1 MNLLVKETGGRPIVV
16 HGHGNHDL
24 KPVFDAIRSRL
35 SEIDPVA
42 AGPSPDLTVITCN
55 NGHPSLGLFEET
67 ADRLGVTVTVAGKGR
82 SEWSNAVDKP
92 LAIRE
97 VLETV
102 DTEFT
107 LYADSRDCLLLR
119 DPVAALESFRSNYSS
134 RQLVFGADIV
144 NWPPVREFQRY
155 EKGLAGPDA
164 GRYRF
169 LNGGCWLG
177 RTAFCKTFF
186 EHAMRIEPAQ
196 EAPDS
201 EQGLLK
207 AILPS
212 YPEEVTLDYGTHLFF
227 NCGFVAGDIIEIE

>member
-1 MNLLVKETGGRPIVV
+1 MNLLVKETGGRPVVV

-35 SEIDPVA
+35 SEIDPVT

-55 NGHPSLGLFEET
+55 NGHPSLGLFEES
-67 ADRLGVTVTVAGKGR
+67 ADRLGVTVRVAGQGR

-92 LAIRE
+92 LAILD
-97 VLETV
+97 VLESV

-119 DPVAALESFRSNYSS
+119 DPASALESFCRYYSS

-144 NWPPVREFQRY
+144 NWPPVRDFQRY
-155 EKGLAGPDA
+155 EKELAGPNS

-177 RTAFCKTFF
+177 RTAFCRTFF
-186 EHAMRIEPAQ
+186 DRVRMAEPAP

-207 AILPS
+207 AVLPS
-212 YPEEVTLDYGTHLFF
+212 YPQEVALDYGIHLFF
-227 NCGFVAGDIIEIE
+227 NCGFVAGDLIEFE